1 MTEQRDHRIV
11 QPQNRAATESC
22 SHRIVLSV
30 IPESCSQV
38 SENEI
43 GTQPDLERDSRNSG
57 IPNRYFLW
65 VPLWSAR

>member
-11 QPQNRAATESC
+11 QPQNRALSNP
-22 SHRIVLSV
+22 RIVLSV